1 MEIEN
6 IDINADEF
14 LPAKDVR
21 KTKAKKRAMSEGGD
35 SMQIDEATGIE
46 GSTKRNFSSAKKSK
60 KSNADCRK
68 IPVPP
73 HRFVVVVIWS
83 KNRFLIFCFFFV
95 LQIYST

>member
-73 HRFVVVVIWS
+73 HRFVVVVFFFGLKIV
-83 KNRFLIFCFFFV
+83 FLICFFF
-95 LQIYST
+95 QIYST